1 MFNLI
6 KEKALHAVVLA
17 SVLGFA
23 TAATLTPAHAKSG
36 SEAIEACIDN
46 DECHFHGNDD
56 GSISIVFDGGGV
68 IWCPSLDG
76 ECVVVSPTVVKGTPS
91 PVAAPIAAPITPGQ
105 NAGGL
110 PVANPTPPSGTPVS
124 GLPVINHPA
133 PPNGTT
139 GTPPTTPISGH
150 PVTNHPVPPTVFH
163 PVRNPIVT
171 TTFGSPKGN
180 GPTIL
185 VAHNGGGSGR
195 H

>member
-1 MFNLI
+1 MFNLT
-6 KEKALHAVVLA
+6 KDKALHAVILA
-17 SVLGFA
+17 STLGFA

-46 DECHFHGNDD
+46 DECHFHGNSD

-76 ECVVVSPTVVKGTPS
+76 ECVVVSPTVVKEGPPS
-91 PVAAPIAAPITPGQ
+91 SVAAPITAGQ
-105 NAGGL
+105 NIGGL
-110 PVANPTPPSGTPVS
+110 PVTNPTPPSGTTVS
-124 GLPVINHPA
+124 GLPVINHPT
-133 PPNGTT
+133 PPKGTT
-139 GTPPTTPISGH
+139 GTPPATPIRGL
-150 PVTNHPVPPTVFH
+150 PVTNHPVQPIVFH
-163 PVRNPIVT
+163 PVRNPVVT

-185 VAHNGGGSGR
+185 VAHNGGGGSGR